1 MARLGYV
8 GARLRLPLRV
18 VLPLVAVGLAAAG
31 ASAVGMAGVSAARG
45 YLMRQVDKKLVA
57 CAAGLPGHP
66 VVAAP
71 GSGPVAGQAPPDT
84 CDVELLSPGGQLLT
98 TAASG
103 AADGPALQV
112 GGSWLAA
119 HLGRPVTMPGTG
131 TGGGWRVIVEAV
143 HYQPQRILYVYGP
156 DDVMYVIGGRT
167 GHGPAGLLVIMTGL
181 AGIGQLTGRVA
192 DGYAAAAG
200 AVLVVLAG
208 AALAVVRALLRPL
221 GRAARLAEVTAHA
234 AGGQP
239 QLMSRPGVQASG
251 VPSPWLTGLTR
262 GIAEQIG
269 ASRAAEAAA
278 HRSAGEMAGHLDEV
292 AMELRTSVNVVRGFA
307 EYYRQ
312 RDARRSAGLDRMM
325 ERVADEVA
333 RMDTLTQRLD
343 TSSPSR
349 PAGTDPLAVRRSGR

>member
-8 GARLRLPLRV
+8 GARFCLPLRV

-31 ASAVGMAGVSAARG
+31 ASAVGIAGVSAARG
-45 YLMRQVDKKLVA
+45 YLMRQVDEKLVA

-71 GSGPVAGQAPPDT
+71 GSGPVVGQAPSGT

-98 TAASG
+98 AAVPG
-103 AADGPALQV
+103 AADGPALPV

-119 HLGRPVTMPGTG
+119 HLGRPVTVRGTG
-131 TGGGWRVIVEAV
+131 TRESWRVIVESV

-156 DDVMYVIGGRT
+156 DDVMYVIGGRA
-167 GHGPAGLLVIMTGL
+167 GRGPVGLLVIMTGL

-200 AVLVVLAG
+200 TVLVVLAG

-221 GRAARLAEVTAHA
+221 GRAARLTEVAAHA

-239 QLMSRPGVQASG
+239 QLMSRPGVHASE
-251 VPSPWLTGLTR
+251 VPGPWLTGLTQR
-262 GIAEQIG
+262 IAEQIG
-269 ASRAAEAAA
+269 ASQAAEAAA
-278 HRSAGEMAGHLDEV
+278 RRSAAEMAGHLDEV
-292 AMELRTSVNVVRGFA
+292 ARDLQTSVNVVRGFA

-312 RDARRSAGLDRMM
+312 RGTRPSAGLDQMM
-325 ERVADEVA
+325 GRVAEEVA

-343 TSSPSR
+343 TSWPSR
-349 PAGTDPLAVRRSGR
+349 PAGTDPLAVRRPGR